1 MSRKV
6 AFYGIFAALAILM
19 GYVEAMLPS
28 PVPIQGVKLGLA
40 NVIVLI
46 ALYFMGGKAALGIN
60 MIRVIISAL
69 LFNGFSGFLYSMA
82 GAGASFIVMLLAKKI
97 RSSSIIG
104 VSVLGGVTHN
114 IAQIAVAAAVL
125 NTPGLLY
132 YVPVLLISGTIMG
145 VITGIVAKYCLS
157 HIEKA
162 GYKY

>member
-6 AFYGIFAALAILM
+6 AFYGIFAALGILM
-19 GYVEAMLPS
+19 GYVEAILPS

-46 ALYFMGGKAALGIN
+46 AMYFMGGKAALGIN
-60 MIRVIISAL
+60 VIRVLISAL

-97 RSSSIIG
+97 KSSGIIG

-114 IAQIAVAAAVL
+114 GCGCPGTWNAGAYVLCTGAACFR
-125 NTPGLLY
+125 NGHGSHHRNGGK
-132 YVPVLLISGTIMG
+132 I
-145 VITGIVAKYCLS
+145 LS
-157 HIEKA
+157 ETYRKGWI
-162 GYKY
+162 

>member
-6 AFYGIFAALAILM
+6 AFYGIFAALGILM
-19 GYVEAMLPS
+19 GYVEAILPS

-46 ALYFMGGKAALGIN
+46 AMYFMGGKAALGIN
-60 MIRVIISAL
+60 AIRVLISAL

-97 RSSSIIG
+97 KSSGIIG

-114 IAQIAVAAAVL
+114 IAQMGVAALVL
-125 NTPGLLY
+125 GTPGLMY
-132 YVPVLLISGTIMG
+132 YVPVLLVSGTAMG
-145 VITGIVAKYCLS
+145 VITGMVAKYCLK

-162 GYKY
+162 GFRY

>member
-46 ALYFMGGKAALGIN
+46 AMYFMGERAAIGIN
-60 MIRVIISAL
+60 VIRVVISAL
-69 LFNGFSGFLYSMA
+69 LFNGFAGFLYSMA
-82 GAGASFIVMLLAKKI
+82 GAGASFIVMVLAKKI
-97 RSSSIIG
+97 KSSGIIG
-104 VSVLGGVTHN
+104 VSVLGGITHN
-114 IAQIAVAAAVL
+114 IAQIGVAAAVL
-125 NTPGLLY
+125 NTPGLMY
-132 YVPVLLISGTIMG
+132 YIPVLLISGTIMG
-145 VITGIVAKYCLS
+145 VITGMVAKYCLV

-162 GYKY
+162 GFKN